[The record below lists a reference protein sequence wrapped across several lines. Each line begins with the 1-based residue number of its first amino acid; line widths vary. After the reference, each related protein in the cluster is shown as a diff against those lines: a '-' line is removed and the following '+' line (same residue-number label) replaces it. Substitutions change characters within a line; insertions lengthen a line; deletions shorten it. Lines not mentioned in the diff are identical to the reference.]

1 MNLFAPLFRK
11 DGGETCHEEANS
23 GRHANDDFARAIECD
38 GHDLPHASLGA
49 LQQGRGPLG
58 PLAER
63 ESGQQ
68 GAPLRHGSRRRMI
81 ARAVAPLFPVHPRTM
96 TGPARRETALVINL
110 AASAI
115 LYVARLVSGYGD
127 GLPTARRDGAGT
139 W

>member
-1 MNLFAPLFRK
+1 
-11 DGGETCHEEANS
+11 
-23 GRHANDDFARAIECD
+23 
-38 GHDLPHASLGA
+38 
-49 LQQGRGPLG
+49 
-58 PLAER
+58 
-63 ESGQQ
+63 
-68 GAPLRHGSRRRMI
+68 MI
-81 ARAVAPLFPVHPRTM
+81 ARAVAPPFPVHPRTM